1 MFLLTDCT
9 VTPTKTVKLNDIRDI
24 GDVIIGISNDE
35 ERAKK
40 AMTHAGDMHFGDSYM
55 VNPIFILDCVQ
66 DDT

>member
-9 VTPTKTVKLNDIRDI
+9 VTPTKTYQLNDIHDI
-24 GDVIIGISNDE
+24 GDVIIDISNDE
-35 ERAKK
+35 ELAKK

-66 DDT
+66 DDI

>member
-9 VTPTKTVKLNDIRDI
+9 VTPTKTYQLNDIHDI
-24 GDVIIGISNDE
+24 GDVIIGISSNE
-35 ERAKK
+35 ELAKK

-66 DDT
+66 DDI

>member
-1 MFLLTDCT
+1 MFLLTDCS
-9 VTPTKTVKLNDIRDI
+9 VTPTKTYQLNDIHDI

-35 ERAKK
+35 ELAKK

-66 DDT
+66 NDI